1 MGDHGYT
8 FDFLEVD
15 ILYPCYALKVLAH
28 VEALTIQTV

>member
-8 FDFLEVD
+8 LDFLEVD
-15 ILYPCYALKVLAH
+15 LLHLCYALKVLAH